1 MEYGIQR
8 RNIYLAPASDEEV
21 LWFCEQFQRP
31 EVWEMFGMD
40 GPSQMVLLRF
50 VRAGDTVVGIL
61 WRAYPQKRIGFVVMF
76 PPDTGRDYWEFGYAI
91 PDPNDRD
98 AFSAMYSTDAMAH
111 YMFEHLNVEAMGWRT
126 RDDNRAADAVIRRL
140 GYVVD
145 KELESQGHMYRFYRL
160 DRDGWQKRRAKLD
173 RGEESHPSGLGSTFL
188 TLPGPP
194 FVPVV
199 PEAWKAEIDAA
210 AAKARAAEVEM
221 PPPPEA
227 EKSTPTASAKPAP
240 QKKPASAKPASAKPA
255 PQKKAKPA
263 PTKKP
268 KPKK

>member
-21 LWFCEQFQRP
+21 LWFCEQFQRQ

-40 GPSQMVLLRF
+40 GPSKMVLLRF

-76 PPDTGRDYWEFGYAI
+76 PPDAGRDYWEFGYAI

-160 DRDGWQKRRAKLD
+160 DREGWQKRRAKLD

-194 FVPVV
+194 FEPVV
-199 PEAWKAEIDAA
+199 PEAWKAEIDLA
-210 AAKARAAEVEM
+210 AAKARAAEDAAV
-221 PPPPEA
+221 A
-227 EKSTPTASAKPAP
+227 
-240 QKKPASAKPASAKPA
+240 
-255 PQKKAKPA
+255 PA
-263 PTKKP
+263 PTPAEKKAQ
-268 KPKK
+268 PKKKAQPAKKGLPAKKAQRKP